1 MYLKVANQ
9 SDSSLATEE
18 IQNCTQRPD
27 DPQRTVDDLGKRG
40 VERAPIPTAIA
51 SIGKAAVIA
60 WTFSLFTAAA
70 GPCSL

>member
-1 MYLKVANQ
+1 M
-9 SDSSLATEE
+9 T
-18 IQNCTQRPD
+18 
-27 DPQRTVDDLGKRG
+27 PQRTVDDLGKRG

-51 SIGKAAVIA
+51 SIGKAAIIA